1 MNTDPAL
8 QDLRPIGRR
17 ALISVLQ
24 GNRLASHGKR
34 ETPHWHAIRPLH
46 RARYLCDNCKSGSI
60 L

>member
-24 GNRLASHGKR
+24 GTRLASSWER
-34 ETPHWHAIRPLH
+34 ETPTDAPFAPDTGQR
-46 RARYLCDNCKSGSI
+46 
-60 L
+60 

>member
-34 ETPHWHAIRPLH
+34 ETPTDTPFAPYTGHDTYATTANRVQ
-46 RARYLCDNCKSGSI
+46 Y
-60 L
+60 

>member
-34 ETPHWHAIRPLH
+34 ETPTDTPFAPYTGQ
-46 RARYLCDNCKSGSI
+46 RYLCDNCKSGSI